1 MTAVTMATCLTGFRA
16 AGRSRETTKSRKGRE
31 FEMKLRTLRVLLA
44 LAPALVAACG
54 GAATDDLLRATP
66 SFDSMSMDISDLD
79 AQAPAT
85 STALT
90 IDDASAVDLSAAE
103 ACHPHLFLRTHD
115 IVQATN

>member
-44 LAPALVAACG
+44 VAPALVAACG
-54 GAATDDLLRATP
+54 GAATDDLARATP
-66 SFDSMSMDISDLD
+66 SFDSLSMDISDLD
-79 AQAPAT
+79 TAAPGT

-90 IDDASAVDLSAAE
+90 VDSTAADLSA
-103 ACHPHLFLRTHD
+103 T
-115 IVQATN
+115 